1 MIREINYDHLFES
14 QKQYRLLLDCM
25 AKPGVIANIDADI
38 NAPDGLN
45 KTSALVGFALLNSD
59 VTFCNILNQEALD
72 TYFIINTSASPAESD
87 VADFI
92 FVNGDNPDTEK
103 VSVAKI
109 GLPAYPESGA
119 FIIIDVNQISASPLQ
134 GGIQLTLEGPGVK
147 DTKDIYV
154 EGLSTE
160 LLEAILERNIEYP
173 LGVDTIIT
181 DKNGAVC
188 CIPRSNKFK
197 YQEL

>member
-1 MIREINYDHLFES
+1 MIRETNYDHLFES

-25 AKPGVIANIDADI
+25 AKPGVIANLDADI
-38 NAPDGLN
+38 NVPDGLN

-59 VTFCNILNQEALD
+59 VSFCNTINQEVLD

-92 FVNGDNPDTEK
+92 FVNGEKPDVKK
-103 VSVAKI
+103 VSMAKI

-119 FIIIDVNQISASPLQ
+119 FIIIDVKQISDSPLQ
-134 GGIQLTLEGPGVK
+134 DGVKLMLEGPGVK

-154 EGLSTE
+154 GGISTE
-160 LLEAILERNIEYP
+160 LLEVILERNIEYP

>member
-1 MIREINYDHLFES
+1 MIRETNYDHLFES

-25 AKPGVIANIDADI
+25 AKPGVIANLDADI
-38 NAPDGLN
+38 NVPDGLN

-59 VTFCNILNQEALD
+59 VSFCNTINQEVLD
-72 TYFIINTSASPAESD
+72 TYFIINTSATPAESD

-92 FVNGDNPDTEK
+92 FVNGEKPDVKK
-103 VSVAKI
+103 VSMAKI
-109 GLPAYPESGA
+109 GLPAYPELGA
-119 FIIIDVNQISASPLQ
+119 FVIIDVKQISASPLQ
-134 GGIQLTLEGPGVK
+134 GGVKLMLEGPGVK

-154 EGLSTE
+154 GGISIE
-160 LLEAILERNIEYP
+160 LLEVILERNIEYP

-181 DKNGAVC
+181 DKSGAVF

-197 YQEL
+197 YQE

>member
-1 MIREINYDHLFES
+1 MIRETNYDHLFES

-25 AKPGVIANIDADI
+25 ANPGVIANLDADI
-38 NAPDGLN
+38 NVPDGLN

-59 VTFCNILNQEALD
+59 VSFCNTINQEVLD

-92 FVNGDNPDTEK
+92 FVNGEKPDVKK
-103 VSVAKI
+103 VSMAKI

-119 FIIIDVNQISASPLQ
+119 FIIIDVKQISDSPLQ
-134 GGIQLTLEGPGVK
+134 DGVKLMLEGPGVK

-154 EGLSTE
+154 GGISTE
-160 LLEAILERNIEYP
+160 LLEVILERNIEYP

>member
-1 MIREINYDHLFES
+1 MIRETNYDHLFES

-25 AKPGVIANIDADI
+25 AKPGVIAKLDSDI
-38 NAPDGLN
+38 NVPDGLN
-45 KTSALVGFALLNSD
+45 KASALVAFALLNSD
-59 VTFCNILNQEALD
+59 VCFCNTMNQEALNA
-72 TYFIINTSASPAESD
+72 YFITNTSASPAESD

-92 FVNGDNPDTEK
+92 FVNGAKPDVKK
-103 VSVAKI
+103 VSVAKM

-119 FIIIDVNQISASPLQ
+119 FIIIDVKQISDSPLQ
-134 GGIQLTLEGPGVK
+134 DGVKLMLEGPGVK

-154 EGLSTE
+154 GGISTE
-160 LLEAILERNIEYP
+160 LLEVILERNIEYP